1 MRSAV
6 LQIRK
11 FRFAPGAPMVGWI
24 ILAVVLL
31 LAAPVSAVIAVV
43 AAGRDRSEVRR
54 LDERLRKLERAAA
67 AAGVPPPTPQSAP
80 AQAQAPVPIVAAPVE
95 PPPRPA
101 PSTSPPP
108 SGPLSPPTPAQSPTP
123 QAIGF

>member
-43 AAGRDRSEVRR
+43 AASRDRSELRQ

-67 AAGVPPPTPQSAP
+67 AAGVPPPTPKSAHAP
-80 AQAQAPVPIVAAPVE
+80 AQAPAPVPIVPAPVE
-95 PPPRPA
+95 PTPRPA
-101 PSTSPPP
+101 PSTPPPP
-108 SGPLSPPTPAQSPTP
+108 SVPLSPPTP
-123 QAIGF
+123 

>member
-43 AAGRDRSEVRR
+43 AASRDRSELRQ

-67 AAGVPPPTPQSAP
+67 AAGVPSPTPNS
-80 AQAQAPVPIVAAPVE
+80 AQAPAPVPIVAAPVE
-95 PPPRPA
+95 PTPSPA
-101 PSTSPPP
+101 PSTSPP
-108 SGPLSPPTPAQSPTP
+108 
-123 QAIGF
+123 